1 MLNVRDGELRC
12 GSRLLMHHLTFDVKS
27 GELCVLM
34 GPSGLGK
41 TTLLRAIVDLHDPSK
56 VLLTGLDR
64 ENVSGVELQKGY
76 IAQGEKLVPWLTV
89 EKNIML
95 PFLLCPSIRP
105 VVNGGDKEDLLR
117 LLEIQ
122 HLLERA
128 ASTVSGGEAQRILL
142 ARTILSSDK
151 VLILDEPWS
160 HLDAPL
166 RRRMLEALK
175 VWLRRNSFTALVV
188 AHEPEDAV
196 RFCTKA
202 LVVNSGGAL
211 VREISEVRER
221 AAFRA
226 RLIDA
231 LCHGFDEEVSD
242 AA

>member
-1 MLNVRDGELRC
+1 MDRLSINVQ
-12 GSRLLMHHLTFDVKS
+12 S

-41 TTLLRAIVDLHDPSK
+41 TTLLRAIVDLHDRSI
-56 VLLTGLDR
+56 VSLTGLNRD
-64 ENVSGVELQKGY
+64 NFSGVNLQKGY
-76 IAQGEKLVPWLTV
+76 LAQDEKLVPWLTV

-105 VVNGGDKEDLLR
+105 VVNDREKEDLFS

-122 HLLERA
+122 HLFDRS

-142 ARTILSSDK
+142 ARTILFSDK
-151 VLILDEPWS
+151 VLVLDEPWS

-166 RRRMLEALK
+166 RRRMLEALQD
-175 VWLRRNSFTALVV
+175 WLRRNSFTALVV

-202 LVVNSGGAL
+202 LIVNPAGTF
-211 VREISEVRER
+211 VQEIAEVRER
-221 AAFRA
+221 AAFRDK
-226 RLIDA
+226 LIKA
-231 LCHGFDEEVSD
+231 LCHSLEEEVSD